1 MTAPA
6 PPRERSPSGQQVER
20 STGDRASQLGWP
32 VVSIVVA
39 ALAVIPIGFLAVSV
53 LDPNVEVWRQQWR
66 TRLPDQL
73 VDTAVLL
80 LGVSVG
86 SLLLGGGLAWLI
98 SAYRFPGS
106 RLFGWLLIAPLAM
119 PSYVLGFVTLSVI
132 GFTGPVQNWWR
143 DTFGQDAW
151 FPEVRSMG
159 GAIVVFTL
167 VLYPYVFL
175 LARAALADQAGGAYE
190 VARSLGAGPFEAA
203 RRVLVPL
210 LRPALAAG
218 VAVVMMETLTDFA
231 TVQYFGVDTVSVG
244 VFRIWRG
251 TFDRDAASEFA
262 TLVLVVALMIIGL
275 ERVLRGRARFGEAG
289 GAAAGV
295 GPRRLHGARAFAAFA
310 LCALVLVASFGAPT
324 AQLTVW
330 AVEEATGDRGTPL
343 VDRFTEFLQNSL
355 ILATLT
361 ALVCVTIALVMTN
374 APRFSRGRG
383 TGIASRLTAIGY
395 AVPGPVVAIGVV
407 LTLVALD
414 DLLEGIGLGL
424 PGAVATGSLVGLV
437 YAYSVRFLAPGLNA
451 IEAGLEQVPEEV
463 TASARSLGSRPS
475 SVVGRIHVPLARTSV
490 LTGAVLVAV
499 DALKELPIALLLR
512 PIGFNT
518 LPVWTYNL
526 ATESRF
532 EQAALPALAIIVV
545 ALIPV
550 GLLSRQLSRHAEAA

>member
-39 ALAVIPIGFLAVSV
+39 ALAVIPIGFLAISV

-190 VARSLGAGPFEAA
+190 VARSLGADPFEAA

-231 TVQYFGVDTVSVG
+231 
-244 VFRIWRG
+244 
-251 TFDRDAASEFA
+251 
-262 TLVLVVALMIIGL
+262 
-275 ERVLRGRARFGEAG
+275 
-289 GAAAGV
+289 
-295 GPRRLHGARAFAAFA
+295 
-310 LCALVLVASFGAPT
+310 
-324 AQLTVW
+324 
-330 AVEEATGDRGTPL
+330 
-343 VDRFTEFLQNSL
+343 
-355 ILATLT
+355 
-361 ALVCVTIALVMTN
+361 
-374 APRFSRGRG
+374 
-383 TGIASRLTAIGY
+383 
-395 AVPGPVVAIGVV
+395 
-407 LTLVALD
+407 
-414 DLLEGIGLGL
+414 
-424 PGAVATGSLVGLV
+424 
-437 YAYSVRFLAPGLNA
+437 
-451 IEAGLEQVPEEV
+451 
-463 TASARSLGSRPS
+463 
-475 SVVGRIHVPLARTSV
+475 
-490 LTGAVLVAV
+490 
-499 DALKELPIALLLR
+499 
-512 PIGFNT
+512 
-518 LPVWTYNL
+518 
-526 ATESRF
+526 
-532 EQAALPALAIIVV
+532 
-545 ALIPV
+545 
-550 GLLSRQLSRHAEAA
+550 